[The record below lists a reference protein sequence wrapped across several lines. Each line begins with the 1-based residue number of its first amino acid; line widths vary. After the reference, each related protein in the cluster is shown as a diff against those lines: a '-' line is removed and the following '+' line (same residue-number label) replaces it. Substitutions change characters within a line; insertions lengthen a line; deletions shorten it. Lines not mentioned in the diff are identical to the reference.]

1 MSMTPDRLR
10 TLYADA
16 VALHRAERLDEAELL
31 FREVAAADP
40 AHAEARHRIGII
52 AHLQGR
58 WAEAVEEIGAAI
70 GLGADSAGHHFN
82 LALALHELDRYQET
96 AEACRAA
103 LRRDPD
109 FLPALYTLGLA
120 LKDLGRLE
128 EAIAAYRGV
137 TRRDPDF
144 AEARYGEA
152 YARLLAG
159 DFAQGWP
166 LYEWRRRLFPQRT
179 TYRQPQ
185 WSGQDPAGRT
195 LLIHAEQ
202 GIGDTIQFARYVPL
216 AAARGARV
224 ILEVQP
230 PLVPLLR
237 GLAEQV
243 IGFGDPAPAADF
255 QCPMMSL
262 PLALGGAIPAEVP
275 YLSAD
280 PGRWRD
286 RLQGVPGPKIG
297 IAWRGNPQHSEDRRR
312 SMTAE
317 TMARR
322 FTGFEGAL
330 VCLQKDR
337 TAAEFAAFAGLRL
350 IDAAPELGD
359 FAETAALVAA
369 LDGVVS
375 VDTAVAHLA
384 GALGVPGRVLLG
396 FAPDW
401 RWRLGRDDSE
411 WYPSLRLSR
420 QQKPGDWGTI
430 RQEGEESWV

>member
-1 MSMTPDRLR
+1 MVPADLR
-10 TLYADA
+10 QLYADA
-16 VALHRAERLDEAELL
+16 VALHRAERLDEAERL

-40 AHAEARHRIGII
+40 SHAEARHRLGII
-52 AHLQGR
+52 AHLAGR
-58 WAEAVEEIGAAI
+58 WAEAVEHISAAI
-70 GLGADSAGHHFN
+70 ALGGGSAGHHFN
-82 LALALHELDRYQET
+82 RALALHELDRTEEAAQ
-96 AEACRAA
+96 ACRAA
-103 LRRDPD
+103 LRHDPD
-109 FLPALYTLGLA
+109 FVPALYTLGLA

-128 EAIAAYRGV
+128 DAIAAYQAATARE
-137 TRRDPDF
+137 PDF

-152 YARLLAG
+152 YARLLGG
-159 DFAQGWP
+159 DFTQGWP
-166 LYEWRRRLFPQRT
+166 LYEWRRRLFPQRNV
-179 TYRQPQ
+179 YRQPQ
-185 WSGQDPAGRT
+185 WTGQDLAGRT

-202 GIGDTIQFARYVPL
+202 GIGDTIQFARYIPL

-230 PLVPLLR
+230 SLVALLQ

-243 IGFGDPAPAADF
+243 IGFGDPVPAADF

-262 PLALGGAIPAEVP
+262 PLALGGAIPADVP

-280 PGRWRD
+280 PARWRA
-286 RLQGVPGPKIG
+286 RLDGVPGPWIG
-297 IAWRGNPQHSEDRRR
+297 IAWRGNPEHSEDRRR

-317 TMARR
+317 AMARR
-322 FTGFEGAL
+322 FAGFGGTL

-337 TAAEFAAFAGLRL
+337 SETELAAFAKLRV
-350 IDAAPELGD
+350 IDATPELED

-384 GALGVPGRVLLG
+384 GALNVPGRVLLG

-411 WYPSLRLSR
+411 WYPSLHLLR
-420 QQKPGDWGTI
+420 QEKPGDWESI
-430 RQEGEESWV
+430 RQQGEMSWV

>member
-1 MSMTPDRLR
+1 MTPDRLR

-16 VALHRAERLDEAELL
+16 VAHHRAERLDEAGRL
-31 FREVAAADP
+31 FREVAAADSS
-40 AHAEARHRIGII
+40 HAEARHRLGII

-58 WAEAVEEIGAAI
+58 WAEAVEQIGAAI
-70 GLGADSAGHHFN
+70 GLGAGSPGHHFN
-82 LALALHELDRYQET
+82 LALALHELDRYEEA

-103 LRRDPD
+103 LRQDPD

-120 LKDLGRLE
+120 LKDLGRLD
-128 EAIAAYRGV
+128 EAIAAYRAAAQ
-137 TRRDPDF
+137 RAPDF
-144 AEARYGEA
+144 AEAHYGEA

-159 DFAQGWP
+159 DFVHGWP
-166 LYEWRRRLFPQRT
+166 LYEWRRRLFPQRIV
-179 TYRQPQ
+179 YPQPR
-185 WSGQDPAGRT
+185 WSGQDLARGS

-202 GIGDTIQFARYVPL
+202 GIGDTIQFARYLPL
-216 AAARGARV
+216 AAARGAKV

-230 PLVPLLR
+230 PLVPLLQ
-237 GLAEQV
+237 GLAERV
-243 IGFGDPAPAADF
+243 IGFGDAVPAADF

-262 PLALGGAIPAEVP
+262 PLALGGTIPRNVP

-286 RLQGVPGPKIG
+286 RLRGEPGPRIG
-297 IAWRGNPQHSEDRRR
+297 IAWRGNPEHSEDRRR
-312 SMTAE
+312 SMSAE

-322 FTGFEGAL
+322 FAGFGGTL
-330 VCLQKDR
+330 VCLQKDCG
-337 TAAEFAAFAGLRL
+337 AAELAAFAGLRL

-384 GALGVPGRVLLG
+384 GALGVPGRVLLA

-401 RWRLGRDDSE
+401 RWRLGREDSE
-411 WYPSLRLSR
+411 WYPSLRVSR
-420 QQKPGDWGTI
+420 QEKPGDWDTI
-430 RQEGEESWV
+430 RQQGEESWV